1 MRCLY
6 LFVVSNSDC
15 AMSFGDD
22 RVIIIVY
29 FGFVIFYFRT
39 LCNTK
44 TRTKSSFSLGS
55 TSILNKTELQFCSE
69 FFWTKLNFNFVLVFW
84 WFFRSLSGTKTKTK
98 NSFSFVFVFAMT
110 RDSLTL
116 LHPLPKSSRIVR
128 SLLWIT
134 HVYQLVCLIKYYRY
148 HVCATLTARSAI
160 TGKRLARCLVL
171 VKQDQNESQ
180 IFSGSFYS

>member
-1 MRCLY
+1 MGCLY

-55 TSILNKTELQFCSE
+55 TSILNKTELQFLFKNFLNEIELQFCSR
-69 FFWTKLNFNFVLVFW
+69 VLVIF
-84 WFFRSLSGTKTKTK
+84 
-98 NSFSFVFVFAMT
+98 
-110 RDSLTL
+110 
-116 LHPLPKSSRIVR
+116 P
-128 SLLWIT
+128 
-134 HVYQLVCLIKYYRY
+134 
-148 HVCATLTARSAI
+148 
-160 TGKRLARCLVL
+160 VL
-171 VKQDQNESQ
+171 VRNENENKKFVRFRFRFGNDKGQ
-180 IFSGSFYS
+180 PEFSLYKSIDKR